1 MQAMQYKI
9 VFPADYDM
17 EKIRKR
23 VKDNGHKTD
32 GFKDLLFKA
41 YLITEKSLGDL
52 ENSYCPLYVWKATD
66 GMTHF
71 IFGGYFDNI
80 IASFGWKNIEIGVTS
95 EISLDRS
102 FSESK
107 YVIEECHDIH
117 QQPSLK
123 EVGLKSHDD
132 DNSLGRVT
140 IYNPDKWKYVT
151 FSFFKEQPVL
161 KPNLKRYSILH
172 LSLEE

>member
-41 YLITEKSLGDL
+41 YLITEKSSGDL

-66 GMTHF
+66 GMTQF
-71 IFGGYFDNI
+71 ILADF
-80 IASFGWKNIEIGVTS
+80 
-95 EISLDRS
+95 L
-102 FSESK
+102 
-107 YVIEECHDIH
+107 
-117 QQPSLK
+117 
-123 EVGLKSHDD
+123 
-132 DNSLGRVT
+132 T
-140 IYNPDKWKYVT
+140 I
-151 FSFFKEQPVL
+151 L
-161 KPNLKRYSILH
+161 LL
-172 LSLEE
+172 LSAGKTLR